1 MACFNI
7 STTPLFTSPIQPN
20 KMYKPIKTLA
30 VPSFPLKAYTP
41 LQLSAMYEVGKKTF
55 NKWLVPF
62 ASEIGERR
70 GHYYNIIQVQ
80 IIIEKIGFP
89 GILIAE

>member
-1 MACFNI
+1 MSN
-7 STTPLFTSPIQPN
+7 PL
-20 KMYKPIKTLA
+20 KTVV

-55 NKWLVPF
+55 NKWLRPF

-70 GHYYNIIQVQ
+70 GHYYNILQVQ
-80 IIIEKIGFP
+80 TIIEKIGFP
-89 GILIAE
+89 GILVAE